1 MKAMKKTLAVLL
13 TVCMVVSMF
22 ALAAVTVSV
31 GAVAG
36 EIWSVM
42 GSFNEW
48 TIDYEMTDNSD
59 GTYTVAIENVASGDY
74 LFRVRKDHSWDVS
87 YGKGDANYD
96 FTVEGV
102 ESTTVTIT
110 FDSVTKKN
118 TVSGEGVKKSE
129 HKIKKIVVAGECSQ
143 SSSFLNG
150 ETWNTG
156 ADVNKMTEI
165 ESNVYQI
172 TYRDVAAGPYEFKFA
187 ANGSWIINWGSAV
200 DSEVTINEWNN
211 AVWNSIDNIKF
222 TLDSEEDVTLV
233 LDFTEFDPETNSG
246 AKYKII
252 VGDEPEPSTGP
263 LYEPGYYLVG
273 KIGGVDTWS
282 AKAEN
287 RLTVNTGN
295 TDEYMIE
302 NVSLD
307 ADDQIKVAHY
317 DGEEIN
323 VWYPEGIY
331 NQYDI
336 TADGKYTIYF
346 RPDGNGGDGWHYG
359 FFYVQRIPVSGYSLG
374 VGNGDISFNVFFVSG
389 MNVNKARFRWTG
401 PKETQRTQ
409 EADVINNTAT
419 CGVPAAEMTAPIVID
434 YSYDNGQ
441 SYVSAPGTQTVAAL
455 ANEYIAGDY
464 SDNAKALAKAILV
477 YGAAAQKQ
485 FSFRENDLA
494 TQDTPAEYDADDIKT
509 YDDEAVNVPDK
520 AQMPDLSAYG
530 LNYEGCTLLLQS
542 TTSLR
547 FYFTKTEAYTDDVN
561 VTYGGNQLD
570 LNQYGTGKYWYVE
583 IPNIG
588 AGKLDKAQMLAVT
601 KGENTADLGNYSTLS
616 YVKAALG
623 GTDDTLKNTVRAFYG
638 FYLAAQKYQRECN

>member
-1 MKAMKKTLAVLL
+1 MKAMKKTIAVLL
-13 TVCMVVSMF
+13 TLCMVVSML
-22 ALAAVTVSV
+22 AVAAVSVSAEET
-31 GAVAG
+31 G
-36 EIWSVM
+36 
-42 GSFNEW
+42 
-48 TIDYEMTDNSD
+48 
-59 GTYTVAIENVASGDY
+59 
-74 LFRVRKDHSWDVS
+74 L
-87 YGKGDANYD
+87 
-96 FTVEGV
+96 
-102 ESTTVTIT
+102 
-110 FDSVTKKN
+110 
-118 TVSGEGVKKSE
+118 SE
-129 HKIKKIVVAGECSQ
+129 
-143 SSSFLNG
+143 
-150 ETWNTG
+150 
-156 ADVNKMTEI
+156 
-165 ESNVYQI
+165 
-172 TYRDVAAGPYEFKFA
+172 
-187 ANGSWIINWGSAV
+187 
-200 DSEVTINEWNN
+200 
-211 AVWNSIDNIKF
+211 
-222 TLDSEEDVTLV
+222 
-233 LDFTEFDPETNSG
+233 
-246 AKYKII
+246 
-252 VGDEPEPSTGP
+252 
-263 LYEPGYYLVG
+263 GYYLVG
-273 KIGGVDTWS
+273 KIGGVDTWY

-307 ADDQIKVAHY
+307 AEDQIKVAHY
-317 DGEEIN
+317 DGKEIN
-323 VWYPEGIY
+323 VWYPDGMD

-346 RPDGNGGDGWHYG
+346 RPDRNGGDGWHYG

-485 FSFRENDLA
+485 FSFRGDDLA
-494 TQDTPAEYDADDIKT
+494 AQDTPAEYAADDIKT
-509 YDDEAVNVPDK
+509 YDDGAVNVPDK
-520 AQMPDLSAYG
+520 TQMPNLSAYG

-547 FYFTKTEAYTDDVN
+547 FCFTKTDAFADDVN
-561 VTYGGNQLD
+561 VTYGDYQLE
-570 LNQYGTGKYWYVE
+570 LQQYGTGKYWYVE
-583 IPNIG
+583 ISDMG
-588 AGKLDKAQMLAVT
+588 ANMLDNAQMLSVT
-601 KGENTADLGNYSTLS
+601 DGKDKTDLGEYSTLS

-638 FYLAAQKYQRECN
+638 FYLAAQKYQRENVINY